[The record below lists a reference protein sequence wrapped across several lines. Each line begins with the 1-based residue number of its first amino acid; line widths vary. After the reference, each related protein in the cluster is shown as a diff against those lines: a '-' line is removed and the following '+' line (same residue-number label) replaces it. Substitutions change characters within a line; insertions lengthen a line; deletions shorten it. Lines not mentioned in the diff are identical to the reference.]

1 MAPPHWLLCSRSRS
15 AATPSRCAKGLP
27 HAPPP
32 LPICG
37 AVDDGVIPPQMWGER
52 HPSLGRGGGGSPQP
66 SLRCGQPSR
75 TARTSCAACNICGE
89 EGGASCTQMLPTPAL
104 QDLRDVTGRQHWG
117 VDPRPMT
124 GASPPTFAAYYAGH
138 PGGPGGLLAVA
149 CGGCRG
155 GCPRIRFA
163 RGQLCATGMN
173 LLWGYGLG
181 GVKRCET
188 DDRWCGNEA
197 WAEPLKKG
205 TPHSCMTFS
214 PRSSSGP

>member
-1 MAPPHWLLCSRSRS
+1 MACS
-15 AATPSRCAKGLP
+15 
-27 HAPPP
+27 
-32 LPICG
+32 
-37 AVDDGVIPPQMWGER
+37 
-52 HPSLGRGGGGSPQP
+52 
-66 SLRCGQPSR
+66 
-75 TARTSCAACNICGE
+75 ICGE

-163 RGQLCATGMN
+163 RGQLCAAGVN

-181 GVKRCET
+181 GVKRCEPDGVGT
-188 DDRWCGNEA
+188 KHG
-197 WAEPLKKG
+197 LKKG
-205 TPHSCMTFS
+205 TFHSCVTFS
-214 PRSSSGP
+214 LAAPPGPSNSRQVRAHREADGLVVKKGAATSRDGQAGRLLIACFKCACLAPPASLNCLNCCAFCPHPRSNACARVCLSARHPVVAHLS